1 MDESKVIDAEWHDIE
16 DDEDDEATELEE
28 DEAEDSEDND
38 PEFPAWYD
46 GKHLDEVKFCA
57 AFLREHPMICVRG
70 EFFTVDGPV
79 SDEDEIRKQI
89 LDMIKPVLTSG
100 LAKTAR
106 NLLNALRIECWSP
119 PLPIQRDR
127 IHFANGTLM
136 LDGGFKEEKDYC
148 LNRLPVRYDPEAP
161 EPKTWLRFLDELLYP
176 EDIPTL
182 QEYMGYCLI
191 PSTKGQKM
199 LLLKGKGGEGKS
211 RIGLVMQAIFGTN
224 MKNGSIAKVEAS
236 PFARADL
243 EHELVMVD
251 DDMKLEALAQTHHV
265 KSIVTAEMPMDLERK
280 GVQSYQGQMF
290 VRFMAFGN
298 GDLQSLY
305 DHSDGFYRRQLILST
320 RDKPADRKD
329 DPFLAEKLCAEAE
342 GIVIWAIE
350 GLRRLIANDYA
361 FTVSDRARA
370 NLTEV
375 KKDANNILGFLSSE
389 GYIAF
394 EKGRTITAKQ
404 LYDVYCLWCEDNAF
418 KPRPARSFGVYL
430 IGHQEDYGVEYNNKV
445 TNAQGRRVWGYWG
458 IKPLVTPP

>member
-1 MDESKVIDAEWHDIE
+1 MNELIIRGEVKPMDESKVIEAEWHEIE
-16 DDEDDEATELEE
+16 DDDEVS
-28 DEAEDSEDND
+28 EADSEY
-38 PEFPAWYD
+38 PVWYD

-57 AFLREHPMICVRG
+57 EFLREHAMIYVSG
-70 EFFTVDGPV
+70 GFYTVDGPIG
-79 SDEDEIRKQI
+79 DEDEIRKQI
-89 LDMIKPVLTSG
+89 LDKIKPVLTTG

-127 IHFANGTLM
+127 IHFANGTLL
-136 LDGGFKEEKDYC
+136 LDGGFTEEKDYC

-161 EPKTWLRFLDELLYP
+161 APVTWLHFLDELLYP
-176 EDIPTL
+176 EDISTL

-199 LLLKGKGGEGKS
+199 LVLKGKGGEGKS
-211 RIGLVMQAIFGTN
+211 RIGLVMQAIFGKN
-224 MKNGSIAKVEAS
+224 MKNGSIAKVETS

-265 KSIVTAEMPMDLERK
+265 KTIVTAEMPMDLERK
-280 GVQSYQGQMF
+280 GVQSYQGQIF

-305 DHSDGFYRRQLILST
+305 DHSDGFDRRQLILST

-329 DPFLAEKLCAEAE
+329 DPFLAEKMCAEAE
-342 GIVIWAIE
+342 GIVLWALE
-350 GLRRLIANDYA
+350 GLRRLIDNDYA
-361 FTVSDRARA
+361 FTVSDRTRA
-370 NLTEV
+370 NLTDV
-375 KKDANNILGFLSSE
+375 KKDANNILDFLGSE

-394 EKGRTITAKQ
+394 EPGQTITAKT
-404 LYDVYCLWCEDNAF
+404 LYDIYCLWCEDNAF
-418 KPRPARSFGVYL
+418 KPRPARNFGMY
-430 IGHQEDYGVEYNNKV
+430 
-445 TNAQGRRVWGYWG
+445 
-458 IKPLVTPP
+458 KPPNSERGSSQNEAGSLFRY